1 MSKPCGFSR
10 VSGEILTGGSGARH
24 PEDCGTRD
32 VAQGSIMNIG
42 ETCLIRLKKTWFQKF
57 VFLPLLGGMIQFD
70 LRIFFNWVGSTTN

>member
-24 PEDCGTRD
+24 PEDCGTRV

-42 ETCLIRLKKTWFQKF
+42 ETCLIR
-57 VFLPLLGGMIQFD
+57 
-70 LRIFFNWVGSTTN
+70 